1 MASSSLE
8 TIMET
13 AIPDSAWPTWHYLPT
28 IEYGEKVQSYG
39 GGAGL
44 RVVYYNNLRST
55 GAIQYRFL
63 ATVYAGDTMFPLFM
77 VAAEQSDL
85 LALRGEWALGVFRPD
100 GHQTIDISEDYGNW
114 YSFHAAALL
123 LIDKEFPSQ
132 GSTPPE
138 TLS

>member
-1 MASSSLE
+1 
-8 TIMET
+8 
-13 AIPDSAWPTWHYLPT
+13 
-28 IEYGEKVQSYG
+28 
-39 GGAGL
+39 
-44 RVVYYNNLRST
+44 
-55 GAIQYRFL
+55 
-63 ATVYAGDTMFPLFM
+63 MFPLFM

-138 TLS
+138 TVS